1 MEGRSLTRYDLF
13 VFLLLVF
20 FFPMLGNRFF
30 TAART
35 FFCSAGVPF

>member
-1 MEGRSLTRYDLF
+1 MEGRSLAVMTFL
-13 VFLLLVF
+13 FLLLLF